1 MKRFWAPVFLLL
13 AFLSLPLQAAKVSVT
28 GRILD
33 PEGKPAPSIKVALV
47 PILPEAESAR
57 LELAGR
63 TGPEPAAIVSTDAAG
78 VFHLVAPDAGMW
90 RVHVESPGFMPLEA
104 LLAPLLDET
113 ELPDAQLRPD
123 AGLQAR
129 VTDPRGQPLAR
140 AWVRVE
146 GAQAPSPFTETWQVP
161 LRRIAFTD
169 ANGTATFPRTR
180 EEVLTVRAAA
190 PGYLMAEQ
198 KNVRGGSAALRLAA
212 GRSRQILVRDP
223 QGKGVADAFV
233 AFSESAWRAGRT
245 SESGLLDLTV
255 PENGVDLRIAAAGGR
270 QLISRLRAA
279 KPDEKG
285 PAVLVLPRAEP
296 VSGRIVSAQ
305 DGRPIAGALAWM
317 GQDYGTV
324 VRAGA
329 DGTFRLPNLPEADRG
344 AMAAASGFFPGN
356 GQATGNRLPTFAL
369 QPRLAASGIV
379 VDEAG
384 RPVAGAHLKASF
396 LPDRTLATRG
406 YTVYRSGGF
415 ARSAP
420 SGRFRLSGLLAGVA
434 YELRIDREGFA
445 PARME
450 LPAREAGKPAPDVRI
465 VLRAGRTLFG
475 SVIDGGRRPVAGAR
489 VSLRATAPTSFK
501 ARLRAA
507 HFSDSTARAP
517 EVPTD
522 AAGRFELRNLAAGTF
537 DLTVRARGFAPLTVP
552 ALAVPEGKGAT
563 DAGTVMLAPGA
574 SVRGLV
580 ADPRGNPIDGAE
592 VRAKK
597 AERDELPS
605 PMRGDDSGPADA
617 VTAADGS
624 FVLEDRSPGESLDL
638 AVTHPSYGPGSVPG
652 VAVPSEAPV
661 RIVLLPT
668 ARVAGRTLDPDGRA
682 VAGASVFLSEEESR
696 SFGGQS
702 AVMASGRFHRGV
714 SDDEGGF
721 SFGGVSPGP
730 FSVGAQ
736 APRRQRAELKNLE
749 IKAGQDLTGLE
760 LVLAPAAEVTGK
772 VLSPEGRPVAEA
784 QVTLVEASEQPYPSF
799 SSLRASTDADGQYR
813 IDGLPPGKRT
823 LEARAEG
830 YRRAV
835 RDVELAAAAV
845 VDFTLE
851 RGLEASGR
859 VVDDAGNPIAGV
871 DLLLFA
877 SQPSI
882 DNPHAT
888 SEADGNFRFSGL
900 QDGTYR
906 LVASKEGYAPDRR
919 GTKVTVAGAPVSGL
933 EVKLSGGG
941 TITGR
946 LTGVEFSQLSRV
958 RVSANLI
965 NFGQVDAEGVYRIP
979 NLPPGRWTVKAVV
992 PNTPL
997 HAEGVANLETGAPE
1011 VRLDL
1016 QLGGGR
1022 TLTGVVLSN
1031 GEPLA
1036 GASLVLARPRTAGR
1050 QIAET
1055 DHQGGFRF
1063 GGLEDGVYDLDASTP
1078 KGAQHHESIEISGDR
1093 EIRVELRTASLS
1105 GRVIDAT
1112 DSSPVSGA
1120 RISLRSQRE
1129 GSLAPFEDATTDSRG
1144 AFRLPEVGDG
1154 AWTVRAAREGYAPA
1168 EREVRVDGSPES
1180 LEFRLEPTE
1189 GMTVEARLTTGQA
1202 PDRLQVA
1209 ALDAGGKV
1217 VASGSYPTGENG
1229 RTRISNVPPGSWQLV
1244 IGSDASAP
1252 VTVPAAVPGPVVRV
1266 VLPPAGRIRIRVP
1279 ALASGEIAA
1288 KVTLTGAGRLYR
1300 GFDWDGSV
1308 KADWELE
1315 GGATVL
1321 PQVPIGVWRLTARAA
1336 DGHSWSGTAT
1346 VTPGGV
1352 AEVVLK

>member
-1 MKRFWAPVFLLL
+1 LPASVFLLL
-13 AFLSLPLQAAKVSVT
+13 AFLSLPLQAAKVPVT
-28 GRILD
+28 GRIVD
-33 PEGKPAPSIKVALV
+33 PEGKPVPSIKVALT
-47 PILPEAESAR
+47 PILPEVESAR
-57 LELAGR
+57 LELAGKP
-63 TGPEPAAIVSTDAAG
+63 GPEPAATASTDAAG
-78 VFHLVAPDAGMW
+78 IYHLVAPDAGMW
-90 RVHVESPGFMPLEA
+90 RVRVASPGFMPLE
-104 LLAPLLDET
+104 LLLTPLLEET
-113 ELPDAQLRPD
+113 DLPDARLLPD

-146 GAQAPSPFTETWQVP
+146 SAQIVFRPLETWRLPFRV
-161 LRRIAFTD
+161 AFTD
-169 ANGTATFPRTR
+169 ANGLATLPRTR

-190 PGYLMAEQ
+190 PGYLPAEQ
-198 KNVRGGSAALRLAA
+198 KNVRGGSAALRLAT
-212 GRSRQILVRDP
+212 GKTRQILVRDP

-233 AFSESAWRAGRT
+233 TFSESFWLAGRT
-245 SESGLLDLTV
+245 AESGLLDLTI
-255 PENGVDLRIAAAGGR
+255 PENGVELRLRAADGR
-270 QLISRLRAA
+270 QLSSRLRAA

-285 PAVLVLPRAEP
+285 PAVLVLPKAEP

-305 DGRPIAGALAWM
+305 DGRPIAGALAWT
-317 GQDYGTV
+317 GDDYGAA
-324 VRAGA
+324 VRAGT
-329 DGTFRLPNLPEADRG
+329 DGTFRLPDFQKVAG
-344 AMAAASGFFPGN
+344 VTAAAPGFFPED
-356 GQATGNRLPTFAL
+356 GQASGGRLPTFSL
-369 QPRLAASGIV
+369 QSRLAASGIV

-384 RPVAGAHLKASF
+384 RPVAGASLMASF
-396 LPDRTLATRG
+396 LPDRLQGVKG
-406 YTVYRSGGF
+406 YTAYRSGGF

-434 YELRIDREGFA
+434 YELRIGREGFA

-450 LPAREAGKPAPDVRI
+450 LPVREAGKPAPDVRV

-475 SVIDGGRRPVAGAR
+475 SVIDGGRRPVAGAH
-489 VSLRATAPTSFK
+489 VSLRPAAPTSFQ
-501 ARLRAA
+501 ARLWATR
-507 HFSDSTARAP
+507 FSDPTARAP

-522 AAGRFELRNLAAGTF
+522 AAGRFELKNLVAGTF

-574 SVRGLV
+574 AVRGLV

-592 VRAKK
+592 VRA
-597 AERDELPS
+597 ARRNELPRFMGED
-605 PMRGDDSGPADA
+605 PGPADT

-624 FVLEDRSPGESLDL
+624 FVLEDRSPGESLNL
-638 AVTHPSYGPGSVPG
+638 VVIHPGYGPGSAPG
-652 VAVPSEAPV
+652 VAVPSEALI

-668 ARVAGRTLDPDGRA
+668 VRVAGHTLDPDGRP

-696 SFGGQS
+696 TFGGRS
-702 AVMASGRFHRGV
+702 ALMSSDRFHRGT

-721 SFGGVSPGP
+721 SFDGVSPGP
-730 FSVGAQ
+730 FSLSAQ

-749 IKAGQDLTGLE
+749 VKAGQDLTGLE
-760 LVLAPAAEVTGK
+760 LVLPPGAEVTGR

-784 QVTLVEASEQPYPSF
+784 QVVLVEASEERYPSF
-799 SSLRASTDADGQYR
+799 SSLQATTDADGQYR

-835 RDVELAAAAV
+835 RDVELTATAAV
-845 VDFTLE
+845 VDFALE

-859 VVDDAGNPIAGV
+859 VVDDAGNPIAGTE
-871 DLLLFA
+871 LILFA
-877 SQPSI
+877 SQYSA
-882 DNPHAT
+882 DAPHAT
-888 SEADGNFRFSGL
+888 SEADGTFRFSGL
-900 QDGTYR
+900 RDGTYR
-906 LVASKEGYAPDRR
+906 LMAFKDGYAPDRR
-919 GTKVTVAGAPVSGL
+919 GTKVTLAGAPVSGL

-941 TITGR
+941 TIMGR

-958 RVSANLI
+958 LVSAN
-965 NFGQVDAEGVYRIP
+965 FTGSGQVDAEGVYRIP
-979 NLPPGRWTVKAVV
+979 HLPPGRWTVKAVV
-992 PNTPL
+992 PDTPL
-997 HAEGVANLETGAPE
+997 HAEGVVNLEPGVPE

-1036 GASLVLARPRTAGR
+1036 GASLFLAKPRTSTR
-1050 QIAET
+1050 QLAAS

-1063 GGLEDGVYDLDASTP
+1063 GGLEDGLYDLDVSTP
-1078 KGAQHHESIEISGDR
+1078 RGALHHESVEISGDR

-1144 AFRLPEVGDG
+1144 AFRLLEVGDG

-1168 EREVRVDGSPES
+1168 EREVRVDGSAPES
-1180 LEFRLEPTE
+1180 LELRLEPTE
-1189 GMTVEARLTTGQA
+1189 GMTVEALLATGQA
-1202 PDRLQVA
+1202 PGRLQVA

-1217 VASGSYPTGENG
+1217 VASGNYPTGENG
-1229 RTRISNVPPGSWQLV
+1229 RTRLSNVPPGSWQLV
-1244 IGSDASAP
+1244 IGSDASASVTVP
-1252 VTVPAAVPGPVVRV
+1252 VTVPGPVIRV
-1266 VLPPAGRIRIRVP
+1266 VLPPAGRIRIKVP
-1279 ALASGEIAA
+1279 ALASGEVAA
-1288 KVTLTGAGRLYR
+1288 KVTLTGAGGLYR

-1308 KADWELE
+1308 KSEWELE

-1321 PQVPIGVWRLTARAA
+1321 PQVPTGVWQVTARAA

-1352 AEVVLK
+1352 AEVVVK

>member
-1 MKRFWAPVFLLL
+1 VKRLSVAVFLPLVL
-13 AFLSLPLQAAKVSVT
+13 LSLPLHAGKIPVT

-33 PEGKPAPSIKVALV
+33 PQGKPASSIKVALI
-47 PILPEAESAR
+47 PILPEVESAR
-57 LELAGR
+57 LELAGK
-63 TGPEPAAIVSTDAAG
+63 TGPEPATIVSTDAAG

-90 RVHVESPGFMPLEA
+90 RVRVEAPGFMPLDS

-113 ELPDAQLRPD
+113 DLPDAQLRPD

-140 AWVRVE
+140 AWVRIE
-146 GAQAPSPFTETWQVP
+146 GAQTPSPFSETWQAP
-161 LRRIAFTD
+161 LRRVAFTD
-169 ANGTATFPRTR
+169 ANGTATLPRTR

-190 PGYLMAEQ
+190 PGYLLTEQ
-198 KNVRGGSAALRLAA
+198 KNVRGGSATLRLAA
-212 GRSRQILVRDP
+212 GRTRRILVRDP
-223 QGKGVADAFV
+223 QGKGVPDAFITL
-233 AFSESAWRAGRT
+233 SESAWRAGRT

-255 PENGVDLRIAAAGGR
+255 PENGVDLRIVAADGR
-270 QLISRLRAA
+270 QLVSRLRAA

-285 PAVLVLPRAEP
+285 PAVLVLPKAEP
-296 VSGRIVSAQ
+296 VSGRTVSAQ

-317 GQDYGTV
+317 GQDYGTT
-324 VRAGA
+324 VRAGT

-344 AMAAASGFFPGN
+344 AMAAAPGFFPGD
-356 GQATGNRLPTFAL
+356 GQATGNRLPTFSL

-384 RPVAGAHLKASF
+384 RPVAGVHLKASF
-396 LPDRTLATRG
+396 LPDRTQASKGL
-406 YTVYRSGGF
+406 TVYRSGGF

-450 LPAREAGKPAPDVRI
+450 LPAREAGQPVPDLRI

-489 VSLRATAPTSFK
+489 VSLRATAPTSFR
-501 ARLRAA
+501 ARLRAT
-507 HFSDSTARAP
+507 HFSDQNARAP

-522 AAGRFELRNLAAGTF
+522 AAGRFELKNLAAGTF

-574 SVRGLV
+574 SIRGLV
-580 ADPRGNPIDGAE
+580 ADPQGNPIDGAE

-597 AERDELPS
+597 AEREELPR
-605 PMRGDDSGPADA
+605 PMRGDPGPADA

-638 AVTHPSYGPGSVPG
+638 AVTHPSYGPGSAPG
-652 VAVPSEAPV
+652 VAVPSEALI

-702 AVMASGRFHRGV
+702 ALMSSGRFHRGV

-721 SFGGVSPGP
+721 SFDGVSPGP
-730 FSVGAQ
+730 FSVSAH
-736 APRRQRAELKNLE
+736 APRRQQAELKNLE
-749 IKAGQDLTGLE
+749 VKAGQDLTGLE
-760 LVLAPAAEVTGK
+760 LVLAPGAEVTGK
-772 VLSPEGRPVAEA
+772 VLSPEGRPVADA
-784 QVTLVEASEQPYPSF
+784 HVALVEASEERYASF
-799 SSLRASTDADGQYR
+799 SSLRATTDVDGQYR
-813 IDGLPPGKRT
+813 IDGLSPGKRT

-845 VDFTLE
+845 VDFALE

-871 DLLLFA
+871 DLVLFA
-877 SQPSI
+877 SQFSADTPR
-882 DNPHAT
+882 AA
-888 SEADGNFRFSGL
+888 SEADGTFRFSGL
-900 QDGTYR
+900 QEGTYR
-906 LVASKEGYAPDRR
+906 LMASKDGYAPDRR
-919 GTKVTVAGAPVSGL
+919 GTKVTLAGSPVSGL

-958 RVSANLI
+958 RVSANLTSS
-965 NFGQVDAEGVYRIP
+965 GQVDAEGIYRIP

-997 HAEGVANLETGAPE
+997 HAEGVVNLEPGASE

-1031 GEPLA
+1031 GEPLT
-1036 GASLVLARPRTAGR
+1036 GASLVLAKPRTAER
-1050 QIAET
+1050 QIAAT

-1063 GGLEDGVYDLDASTP
+1063 GGLEDGVYDLDVSTP
-1078 KGAQHHESIEISGDR
+1078 KGAQHHESVEISGDR

-1105 GRVIDAT
+1105 GRVVDAT

-1144 AFRLPEVGDG
+1144 AFHLLEVGDG

-1168 EREVRVDGSPES
+1168 EREVRVDGSAPES

-1189 GMTVEARLTTGQA
+1189 GMTVEVRLTTGQA

-1217 VASGSYPTGENG
+1217 VASGNYPTGENG
-1229 RTRISNVPPGSWQLV
+1229 RTRLSNVPPGSWQLV
-1244 IGSDASAP
+1244 IGSDASAA
-1252 VTVPAAVPGPVVRV
+1252 VTVPATVPGPVVRV
-1266 VLPPAGRIRIRVP
+1266 VLPPAGRIRIKVP
-1279 ALASGEIAA
+1279 AAASGEVAA
-1288 KVTLTGAGRLYR
+1288 KVTLTGAGGLYR

-1308 KADWELE
+1308 KSEWELE

-1321 PQVPIGVWRLTARAA
+1321 PQVPIGVWQVTARAA

>member
-1 MKRFWAPVFLLL
+1 MKRLWAPVFLLL
-13 AFLSLPLQAAKVSVT
+13 AFLSLPLQAAKVPVT

-33 PEGKPAPSIKVALV
+33 PEGEPAANIKVMLIPV
-47 PILPEAESAR
+47 LPEVESAR
-57 LELAGR
+57 LELAGK
-63 TGPEPAAIVSTDAAG
+63 TGPEPAVTVATDAAG
-78 VFHLVAPDAGMW
+78 IFHLAAPDAGMW
-90 RVHVESPGFMPLEA
+90 RVQVEAPGFVPLEYP
-104 LLAPLLDET
+104 LTPLLEET
-113 ELPDAQLRPD
+113 DLPDARLLPD

-146 GAQAPSPFTETWQVP
+146 GARTQSSFAETWRLP
-161 LRRIAFTD
+161 LRRLAFTD
-169 ANGTATFPRTR
+169 ANGSATLPRAR
-180 EEVLTVRAAA
+180 EELLTVLAAA
-190 PGYLMAEQ
+190 PGYLPAEQ
-198 KNVRGGSAALRLAA
+198 KNVRGGSAALRLAT

-223 QGKGVADAFV
+223 QGKGVADALV
-233 AFSESAWRAGRT
+233 TFSESVWQAGRT
-245 SESGLLDLTV
+245 AESGLLDLTV
-255 PENGVDLRIAAAGGR
+255 PENGVDLRIMAADGR
-270 QLISRLRAA
+270 QLLCRLRAA

-285 PAVLVLPRAEP
+285 PAVLVLPKAEP

-317 GQDYGTV
+317 GADYGTV
-324 VRAGA
+324 VRAGT
-329 DGTFRLPNLPEADRG
+329 DGTFRLPNLPAADRG
-344 AMAAASGFFPGN
+344 ALAAAPGFFPGD
-356 GQATGNRLPTFAL
+356 GQTTGNRLPTFSL

-384 RPVAGAHLKASF
+384 RPVAGVHLKASF
-396 LPDRTLATRG
+396 LPDRTQASRG

-415 ARSAP
+415 TRSAP

-434 YELRIDREGFA
+434 YELRIDRKGFA

-450 LPAREAGKPAPDVRI
+450 LPARKAGKPAPDLRI

-489 VSLRATAPTSFK
+489 VSLRATAPTS
-501 ARLRAA
+501 LRARFRA
-507 HFSDSTARAP
+507 THFSDPTARAP
-517 EVPTD
+517 EVATD

-537 DLTVRARGFAPLTVP
+537 DLTVRAGGFAPLTVP
-552 ALAVPEGKGAT
+552 ALDIPEGKGAT

-580 ADPRGNPIDGAE
+580 ADPKGNPVEGAE

-597 AERDELPS
+597 AERDEIPR
-605 PMRGDDSGPADA
+605 PMRDDPGPADA

-638 AVTHPSYGPGSVPG
+638 AVTHPSYGPGSAPG
-652 VAVPSEAPV
+652 VAVPSEALI

-668 ARVAGRTLDPDGRA
+668 ARVAGRTLDPDGKA

-702 AVMASGRFHRGV
+702 ALMGSGRFHRGV

-730 FSVGAQ
+730 FSVSAQ
-736 APRRQRAELKNLE
+736 APRRQQAELKNLE
-749 IKAGQDLTGLE
+749 VKTGQDLTALE

-784 QVTLVEASEQPYPSF
+784 QVALVEASEQPYPSYSF
-799 SSLRASTDADGQYR
+799 LRAGTDADGQYR

-835 RDVELAAAAV
+835 RDVELSGAAV

-851 RGLEASGR
+851 RGLEAAGR
-859 VVDDAGNPIAGV
+859 VVDDAGSPIAGAE
-871 DLLLFA
+871 LTLYS
-877 SQPSI
+877 SQPAF

-888 SEADGNFRFSGL
+888 SGADGAFRFYGL

-906 LVASKEGYAPDRR
+906 LVAFKDGYAPDRR
-919 GTKVTVAGAPVSGL
+919 GTKVTLAGAPVSGL

-958 RVSANLI
+958 RVSANTI
-965 NFGQVDAEGVYRIP
+965 NFGQVDAEGIYRIP

-992 PNTPL
+992 PDTPL
-997 HAEGVANLETGAPE
+997 HAEGVANLETGATE

-1036 GASLVLARPRTAGR
+1036 AASLVLAKPRTAGR
-1050 QIAET
+1050 QIATT

-1063 GGLEDGVYDLDASTP
+1063 GGIEDGVYDLDVSTP
-1078 KGAQHHESIEISGDR
+1078 KGAQHHESVEISGDR

-1105 GRVIDAT
+1105 GRVIDAA
-1112 DSSPVSGA
+1112 DSSPVSGV

-1129 GSLAPFEDATTDSRG
+1129 GSLAPFEDATTDARG
-1144 AFRLPEVGDG
+1144 AFRLLEVGDG
-1154 AWTVRAAREGYAPA
+1154 AWTVRASREGYAPA
-1168 EREVRVDGSPES
+1168 EREVRLDGAPES

-1189 GMTVEARLTTGQA
+1189 GMSVEAVLPTGQA
-1202 PDRLQVA
+1202 PDRLQAA
-1209 ALDAGGKV
+1209 ALDAGGRV
-1217 VASGSYPTGENG
+1217 VASGNYPTGENG
-1229 RTRISNVPPGSWQLV
+1229 RTRLSNVPPGSWQLV

-1252 VTVPAAVPGPVVRV
+1252 VTVPASVPGPVIRV
-1266 VLPPAGRIRIRVP
+1266 VLPPAGRLRIRVP
-1279 ALASGEIAA
+1279 ALASGDVAA
-1288 KVTLTGAGRLYR
+1288 KVVLTGAGGLYR

-1308 KADWELE
+1308 KSEWELE
-1315 GGATVL
+1315 SGEIVL
-1321 PQVPIGVWRLTARAA
+1321 PQVPTGVWQVTARAT
-1336 DGHSWSGTAT
+1336 DGRSWSGTAT

-1352 AEVVLK
+1352 AEVVVK